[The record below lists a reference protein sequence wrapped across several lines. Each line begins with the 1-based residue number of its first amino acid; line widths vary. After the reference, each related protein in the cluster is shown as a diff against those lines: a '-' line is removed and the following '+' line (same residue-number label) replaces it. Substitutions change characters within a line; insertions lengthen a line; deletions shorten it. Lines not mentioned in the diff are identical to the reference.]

1 LNLATAWDW
10 RKNSKNRAKNREH
23 ETMTESAPCAITRH
37 RAAALA
43 VLCAVLLAG
52 CGSSGSSSSTSSFTA
67 PTASV
72 STPTQS
78 DPTTSPTT
86 SSTMADTS
94 AAGAPSFVVQGTTQD
109 GDKVRVEGRFGSPLR
124 PSESDVDQTA
134 LGECPSPAS
143 DGRELVVRLDLT
155 TTLESSFAGEVTLS
169 TSPIA
174 GPLVS
179 FVMGFKEGARCEG
192 GEQKNAEASFGSV
205 QPGQSVNFTMWVV
218 LPDAITPADPHPSEK
233 ALAAGLWLIGVP
245 APLVNGKGIGTP
257 NKLSGSRVVRCRHED
272 FGIAG
277 YEHYIAVVGDAPTTL
292 HESECPTE

>member
-1 LNLATAWDW
+1 
-10 RKNSKNRAKNREH
+10 
-23 ETMTESAPCAITRH
+23 MTIGNARCLR

-43 VLCAVLLAG
+43 ALCAVLLAG
-52 CGSSGSSSSTSSFTA
+52 CGSSGSSSGTSSLTA

-72 STPTQS
+72 STPAQP
-78 DPTTSPTT
+78 DPTT
-86 SSTMADTS
+86 SSTTSSTTADS
-94 AAGAPSFVVQGTTQD
+94 SPAGAPSFVVQGTTQE
-109 GDKVRVEGRFGSPLR
+109 GDKVKVEGHFGSPLR

-134 LGECPSPAS
+134 LSECTQPAS

-155 TTLESSFAGEVTLS
+155 TTLESSLAGEVTLS
-169 TSPIA
+169 TSPIV

-192 GEQKNAEASFGSV
+192 GEPKNVEASFGSV

-233 ALAAGLWLIGVP
+233 ALAARGWLMGVP
-245 APLVNGKGIGTP
+245 LPLVNGKGIGTP
-257 NKLSGSRVVRCRHED
+257 TRLSGPRVVRCRHED

-277 YEHYIAVVGDAPTTL
+277 YEHYIAVVGDTPTTMVQ
-292 HESECPTE
+292 SECPVA